1 MAKIVMTYVE
11 DGGVYKAFF
20 TQEELDGAT
29 RINQSQYTIV
39 DLPDADLIKIHN
51 EKAAFKVTDGVLG
64 VIDIS
69 PVHNKE
75 TYSEARERIITSF
88 DPLKEGNFKNTISSF
103 IDVINGIDID
113 SLTIDPSVSFAEY
126 VKSINSNVYYDSFQ
140 LA

>member
-1 MAKIVMTYVE
+1 MTSVE

-75 TYSEARERIITSF
+75 TYSEARERIISSF
-88 DPLKEGNFKNTISSF
+88 DALKEGNFKNTVSSF
-103 IDVINGIDID
+103 MDIVNGIDID
-113 SLTIDPSVSFAEY
+113 SLTINPSVSFAEH
-126 VKSINSNVYYDSFQ
+126 VKSISSNVYYDYLQ

>member
-1 MAKIVMTYVE
+1 MAKIVMTHVE
-11 DGGVYKAFF
+11 NGGVYKAFF

-39 DLPDADLIKIHN
+39 DLPDADLTKVHN
-51 EKAAFKVTDGVLG
+51 EKAAFKVTNGVLG

-75 TYSEARERIITSF
+75 TYSEARDRIITSF
-88 DPLKEGNFKNTISSF
+88 DALKEGNFKNTVSSF
-103 IDVINGIDID
+103 MDIVNGVDID
-113 SLTIDPSVSFAEY
+113 SLTINPSVSFAEHL
-126 VKSINSNVYYDSFQ
+126 KSISSNVYYDYLQ

>member
-1 MAKIVMTYVE
+1 MAKIVMTSVE

-20 TQEELDGAT
+20 TQADLDGAT

-75 TYSEARERIITSF
+75 SYVIAKERIITSF
-88 DPLKEGNFKNTISSF
+88 DALKEGNFKNTVSSF
-103 IDVINGIDID
+103 MDIVNGIDID
-113 SLTIDPSVSFAEY
+113 SLTINPSVSFAEH
-126 VKSINSNVYYDSFQ
+126 VKSISSNVYYDYLQ

>member
-1 MAKIVMTYVE
+1 MAKIVMTSVE

-69 PVHNKE
+69 PVHN
-75 TYSEARERIITSF
+75 Y
-88 DPLKEGNFKNTISSF
+88 
-103 IDVINGIDID
+103 
-113 SLTIDPSVSFAEY
+113 
-126 VKSINSNVYYDSFQ
+126 
-140 LA
+140 